1 MMSRVG
7 MRMHLYS
14 TSFGKVLLA
23 FSSDE
28 YIEDYIK
35 KVSLIPRTD
44 KTITDPNK
52 LREELQRVRN
62 QGYAF
67 DNEENERGIKCIG
80 APIFDF
86 SQRVVAA
93 VSISG
98 YYLSVE
104 ENKDTYL
111 SELLKTCEKIS
122 NALRGKK

>member
-1 MMSRVG
+1 LEQRKSIP
-7 MRMHLYS
+7 LS
-14 TSFGKVLLA
+14 
-23 FSSDE
+23 FSSLSKA
-28 YIEDYIK
+28 YPWFLTLCNS
-35 KVSLIPRTD
+35 SL
-44 KTITDPNK
+44 NK